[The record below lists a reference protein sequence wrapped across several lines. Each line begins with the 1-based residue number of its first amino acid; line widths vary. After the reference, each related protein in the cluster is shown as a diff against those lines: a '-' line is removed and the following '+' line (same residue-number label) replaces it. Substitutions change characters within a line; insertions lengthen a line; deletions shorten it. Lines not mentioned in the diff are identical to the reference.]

1 MVETIAKPIVK
12 NKMWIV
18 ESGGTKVG
26 NIMAVE
32 EGGVVYV
39 HDNQRE
45 QFSSIK
51 ILQKKYNISFLRAE
65 KAKKEKKAVYD
76 VYGYP
81 TNNQPHNE
89 VLDVQRY
96 LPIYTKGAKSK
107 SFFCAGYYIIKF
119 SSTWVRAYCPK
130 LITLN
135 RYEYEGPY
143 KTQERM
149 LEAMKIGRAHV

>member
-1 MVETIAKPIVK
+1 MTEMIAKPIVK

-18 ESGGTKVG
+18 EQYGNKVG

-39 HDNQRE
+39 HDDQRE
-45 QFSSIK
+45 SFPSIK
-51 ILQKKYNISFLRAE
+51 ILQKKYNIEFVKAE
-65 KAKKEKKAVYD
+65 KPKRVKQDVYD
-76 VYGYP
+76 VYGFP
-81 TNNQPHNE
+81 TNSAPNNE

-135 RYEYEGPY
+135 RYEYQGPF

-149 LEAMKIGRAHV
+149 VEAMKEANVGQ

>member
-1 MVETIAKPIVK
+1 
-12 NKMWIV
+12 MWIV
-18 ESGGTKVG
+18 ESEGTKVG
-26 NIMAVE
+26 NIMTVD
-32 EGGVVYV
+32 EGGVVYL

-45 QFSSIK
+45 SFPSIK
-51 ILQKKYNISFLRAE
+51 ILQKKYNIEFVKAE
-65 KAKKEKKAVYD
+65 KLKKEKLDVYH

-81 TNNQPHNE
+81 TNSAPQNE

-135 RYEYEGPY
+135 RYEYQGPF
-143 KTQERM
+143 KTQDRM
-149 LEAMKIGRAHV
+149 LEAMREANGQ

>member
-1 MVETIAKPIVK
+1 MTELIAKPVVK

-18 ESGGTKVG
+18 EEAGTKVG
-26 NIMAVE
+26 NIMAVD
-32 EGGVVYV
+32 EGGVVYI
-39 HDNQRE
+39 HDDQRE
-45 QFSSIK
+45 MFPSIK
-51 ILQKKYNISFLRAE
+51 LLSKKYNIEFVKAE
-65 KAKKEKKAVYD
+65 KPKRIKQDVYD
-76 VYGYP
+76 VYGFP
-81 TNNQPHNE
+81 TNSAPNNE

-96 LPIYTKGAKSK
+96 LPIYTKGSKSK

-135 RYEYEGPY
+135 RYEYQGPF

-149 LEAMKIGRAHV
+149 VEAMKEANGQ

>member
-1 MVETIAKPIVK
+1 MTEMIAKPVVK

-18 ESGGTKVG
+18 ESAGTKIG
-26 NIMAVE
+26 NIMAVD

-39 HDNQRE
+39 HDDQRE
-45 QFSSIK
+45 SFPSIK
-51 ILQKKYNISFLRAE
+51 ILQKKYNIEFVKAE
-65 KAKKEKKAVYD
+65 KPKRVKQD
-76 VYGYP
+76 VYEVYGFP
-81 TNNQPHNE
+81 TNSAPNNE

-135 RYEYEGPY
+135 RYEYQGPF

-149 LEAMKIGRAHV
+149 IEAMKEANVS